1 MEEYL
6 QLACINQENA
16 RRVVS
21 DLQIEKL
28 WGEIGA
34 EINLVGSL
42 KTGLLCKHR
51 DIDFH
56 VYTEKVTIAESF
68 SVILKI
74 CKNPR
79 VKKFWFKN
87 LLNTGEDCLEW
98 HLTYLD
104 DNGKDWQIDII
115 HMPKGSRYDEYFENF
130 ANRLCEIMT
139 EEERLAILRLKY
151 ETPDCE
157 KIAGVEYYRAVIEGG
172 IRTFEDFSSWREE
185 NRLEGILDWM
195 P

>member
-16 RRVVS
+16 RRVVT

-115 HMPKGSRYDEYFENF
+115 HMPKGSRYDGYFENF
-130 ANRLCEIMT
+130 ANRLCEIFKLQTDSDMQHRFGFRT
-139 EEERLAILRLKY
+139 VLKKIY
-151 ETPDCE
+151 LTKLPE
-157 KIAGVEYYRAVIEGG
+157 KGGKEGRSQPT
-172 IRTFEDFSSWREE
+172 I
-185 NRLEGILDWM
+185 
-195 P
+195 

>member
-1 MEEYL
+1 MEKYL

-16 RRVVS
+16 RRVVT

-42 KTGLLCKHR
+42 KSGLLCKHR

-115 HMPKGSRYDEYFENF
+115 HMPKGSKHDGYFEKF
-130 ANRLCEIMT
+130 AERLLTVMT
-139 EEERLAILRLKY
+139 DEERETILRLKY
-151 ETPDCE
+151 ETPDDE
-157 KIAGVEYYRAVIEGG
+157 KIAGVEYYRAVIEGKV
-172 IRTFEDFSSWREE
+172 RTFDELSRLHSE
-185 NRLEGILDWM
+185 NPLTGISEWM

>member
-6 QLACINQENA
+6 QLACINQESA
-16 RRVVS
+16 RRIVT

-42 KTGLLCKHR
+42 KSGLLCKHR

-74 CKNPR
+74 CKNPQ

-115 HMPKGSRYDEYFENF
+115 HMPKGSRYDGYFENF